1 MSENRQSTERR
12 EYYGECFGFPYE
24 AHMQLDFNPVTGI
37 LQTAVLSPIG
47 AATGK
52 IVNNML
58 TERYGLP
65 QSCRRIESAQ
75 ELVSIRRT
83 NTSRRSSRNR
93 GKIMRGTPAFVFAG
107 TCDNPIIYTTD
118 MRFVFENRYLNT
130 EDLEA
135 DFERRKDLIEAAVE
149 SRQEYTTRMDRMK
162 GFF

>member
-1 MSENRQSTERR
+1 MK
-12 EYYGECFGFPYE
+12 
-24 AHMQLDFNPVTGI
+24 
-37 LQTAVLSPIG
+37 TAVLSPIG

-58 TERYGLP
+58 TERYGLA
-65 QSCRRIESAQ
+65 QSCRKIDSEQ
-75 ELVSIRRT
+75 ELVPIRRDNIT
-83 NTSRRSSRNR
+83 RRTARNR
-93 GKIMRGTPAFVFAG
+93 AKLMRNAPAFVFAG

-118 MRFVFENRYLNT
+118 MRFVFENRYPNT

-149 SRQEYTTRMDRMK
+149 SKQEYATRMDRMK